1 MLGFT
6 TTKKPAN
13 TLNSIYYTPKRSGN
27 GIQVPTSSLNSREF
41 NSYNASIPKPN
52 SIQMKVS
59 TGTGRSQ
66 LATPQQ
72 QTGSGRFSTAMPQA
86 VVPHAAGRV
95 TTGRGLVEPDT
106 IQVKKS
112 ILKQENNLESIRAS
126 IGDISG
132 VVEELRATVE
142 TLEQEVAS
150 LRTEAN
156 LSSLGTI
163 KVRFL
168 EDVSSGDIVAGSV
181 MYLRSPYENNDDGLW
196 ATRQSISLGTAGLEI
211 QASLVLI
218 ARRTELSDESGGEE
232 FFPLIEIIEE

>member
-27 GIQVPTSSLNSREF
+27 GIQVPTSSLNSREL
-41 NSYNASIPKPN
+41 NSYNASIPKPS
-52 SIQMKVS
+52 SIVQKVS
-59 TGTGRSQ
+59 TATGRP
-66 LATPQQ
+66 ATANQQ
-72 QTGSGRFSTAMPQA
+72 QPQFGSGRVAAAMPQA
-86 VVPHAAGRV
+86 VVPHA
-95 TTGRGLVEPDT
+95 TGRGPVEPDT

-112 ILKQENNLESIRAS
+112 ILKQENNLESMKAS
-126 IGDISG
+126 IGDIGG

-142 TLEQEVAS
+142 GLEQELAS
-150 LRTEAN
+150 LRSEAN

-168 EDVSSGDIVAGSV
+168 EDVSSDDIGAGSV
-181 MYLRSPYENNDDGLW
+181 MYLRSPYENNDEGLW

-218 ARRTELSDESGGEE
+218 ARRTENSNESGGEE

>member
-27 GIQVPTSSLNSREF
+27 GIQVPTSSLNSREL

-52 SIQMKVS
+52 SIVTQSQKVS
-59 TGTGRSQ
+59 TATGRP
-66 LATPQQ
+66 ATANQQ
-72 QTGSGRFSTAMPQA
+72 QPQFGSGRVAAAMPQA
-86 VVPHAAGRV
+86 VVPHA
-95 TTGRGLVEPDT
+95 TGRGLVEPDT

-112 ILKQENNLESIRAS
+112 ILKQENNLESMKAS
-126 IGDISG
+126 IGDIGG

-142 TLEQEVAS
+142 GLEQELAS
-150 LRTEAN
+150 LRSEAN

-168 EDVSSGDIVAGSV
+168 EDVSSADIGTGSV
-181 MYLRSPYENNDDGLW
+181 MYLRSPYENNDEGLW

-218 ARRTELSDESGGEE
+218 ARRTENSNESGGEE